1 MITYILRNL
10 KNRLET
16 IYNGGMKYFLFHPH
30 SATVIDITIIAN
42 GMPKI
47 LDYINN
53 VLSVTSTS
61 TLDVH

>member
-1 MITYILRNL
+1 
-10 KNRLET
+10 
-16 IYNGGMKYFLFHPH
+16 MKCFLFHPH

-47 LDYINN
+47 LDYINH